1 MRILVVD
8 DNQSITKML
17 HRYFT
22 THGIDVTTL
31 NDGISALRSIQKQKF
46 DVILLDMAM
55 PGFNGAD
62 IINGLEKINI
72 LEQQKIIILSASSVP
87 DGAIRS
93 LLSKKGVHT
102 FLEKPVD
109 LKDLLHIVSQS
120 RGMR

>member
-22 THGIDVTTL
+22 TRGIDVTTL